1 MPQGWDLGVLGGV
14 KNFSLGICDGAPWT
28 AHSSFLLF
36 FRHLNG
42 CVLESKYFSR
52 PHLMITDAFN
62 AGYNQARRRLRD
74 EQLMS
79 EYYTIELRHVISN
92 YVAF

>member
-1 MPQGWDLGVLGGV
+1 
-14 KNFSLGICDGAPWT
+14 
-28 AHSSFLLF
+28 
-36 FRHLNG
+36 
-42 CVLESKYFSR
+42 
-52 PHLMITDAFN
+52 MITDAFN

-92 YVAF
+92 YVAFW